1 MLMARP
7 PISTKTMN
15 EYEDQKTL
23 VFDFSALKDH
33 SNIPTQFIWPE
44 EERSIIDAPHL
55 QVPLI
60 NLSAFLS
67 GDQEKV
73 MEACQL
79 VDEACRK
86 HGFFL
91 VVNHGIDSKL
101 IADAHRFM
109 DSFFELPPLEK
120 EKALKKQG
128 ELFGYSSSLIGRF
141 QSKLPWK
148 ETLSVRY
155 STIKNTPTNI
165 IKNYFQNKLGENF
178 EETGRVFQDLAEAMN
193 KLSLQIV
200 ELLGAS
206 LGVGKARFKDFYEE
220 TDSIMRLNNY
230 PVCPKP
236 ELTLGIGPHSD
247 PSSVT
252 ILHQQQ
258 VEGLQVFVD
267 NKWQKIS
274 SNSDAFVVNIGDTF
288 MALSNG
294 IYKSCFHRVVVN
306 SEKPRKTLAFFLTVN
321 SDKLISPPSEL
332 VNDWSPRIYPDFTWP
347 EFVDFTINHYRAD
360 MHTLKAF
367 SNWLHQKKKN

>member
-1 MLMARP
+1 
-7 PISTKTMN
+7 MN

-148 ETLSVRY
+148 ETLS
-155 STIKNTPTNI
+155 
-165 IKNYFQNKLGENF
+165 
-178 EETGRVFQDLAEAMN
+178 DLAEAMN